1 MRWLAVIALWQL
13 LSGCAFFFP
22 SRVGTG
28 TAIAD
33 TASAVLLAGGAEGL
47 GLTYG
52 KSVGGVSLG
61 TSPWF
66 SVGFAALVVGSAAC
80 IASAT
85 EGYTHHRTPG
95 EPPRKPAPA
104 PMRPLDPAG
113 GPADTASP

>member
-1 MRWLAVIALWQL
+1 MRWLSAIALWGL
-13 LSGCAFFFP
+13 LSGCAFFLP

-33 TASAVLLAGGAEGL
+33 TAGAVLLAGGAEGL

-52 KSVGGVSLG
+52 KSVGGESFSA
-61 TSPWF
+61 SPWF
-66 SVGFAALVVGSAAC
+66 SVAFAALVVGSAVC
-80 IASAT
+80 VVSAT
-85 EGYTHHRTPG
+85 EGYTQHRTPG

-113 GPADTASP
+113 GPPDSAP